1 MSRVI
6 LALVVTVLLTL
17 TGCATTDSTAPAS
30 AERSVEV
37 VGVTVAATAERIDP
51 TGAVIR
57 LSLDTHTTPL
67 TMDLPAAA
75 HLTVGG
81 QEWPARAWNG
91 TGPGGHH
98 RSGTLEFTPAGPA
111 ASPVRLVIDGLGAP
125 AELVWAQTPS

>member
-1 MSRVI
+1 MNR
-6 LALVVTVLLTL
+6 LAGAVVVTLLLAL
-17 TGCATTDSTAPAS
+17 TGCARTESSAVAS

-37 VGVTVAATAERIDP
+37 AGVTVAATPERVDA

-81 QEWPARAWNG
+81 QEWPVRGWNG
-91 TGPGGHH
+91 AGPGGHH
-98 RSGTLEFTPAGPA
+98 RSGTLEFTPAGPVG
-111 ASPVRLVIDGLGAP
+111 SPVRLVIDGLGAP
-125 AELVWAQTPS
+125 AELVWAETPS